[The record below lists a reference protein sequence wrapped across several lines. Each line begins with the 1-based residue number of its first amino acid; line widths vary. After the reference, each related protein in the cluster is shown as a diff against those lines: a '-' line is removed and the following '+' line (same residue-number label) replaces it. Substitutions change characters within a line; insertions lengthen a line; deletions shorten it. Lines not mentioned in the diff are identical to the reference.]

1 MQRRPDQDDRAVKSE
16 AGGPL
21 VTVVMPVYNGS
32 AYLRQAIE
40 SVLSQSYGNFELI
53 VVDDCSTDDSL
64 QVIARYAADA
74 RIVLLRNGANAGVA
88 ASRNRALARSRGRYV
103 TFLDQ
108 DDVWLPRKLELQV
121 AAMGAHPQV
130 GLLHAEYARIDPA
143 GQLMGRAKDFPAARF
158 ANPDAAVEVRDVFA
172 EIFVSND
179 IQPLTSMIPRDVLD
193 AVGHFDPRLRGTD
206 DYELWLRIAL
216 RYPVAHLKT
225 IVGFWRAHPTQ
236 VSNRGYEQ
244 LVMRLEAVDSILQ
257 RFPDARRRVPA
268 PAFRTRMYGMC
279 RTIAQENMYLL
290 RDYRLARHMFVR
302 AIRYRPS
309 DLGALG
315 LLVYCTLPES
325 LREALRF
332 AKRSLRGVASGK
344 AGNNS

>member
-1 MQRRPDQDDRAVKSE
+1 MSVRSAEEQCRTGNSADA
-16 AGGPL
+16 PL
-21 VTVVMPVYNGS
+21 VSVVMPVYNGS
-32 AYLRQAIE
+32 AYLGQAIE
-40 SVLSQSYGNFELI
+40 SVLSQTYRNLELI
-53 VVDDCSTDDSL
+53 VVDDCSKDDSL
-64 QVIARYAADA
+64 QVIGRYAADA
-74 RIVLLRNGANAGVA
+74 RIVLLRNEANAGVA
-88 ASRNRALARSRGRYV
+88 ASRNRALAQSRGRYV

-121 AAMGAHPQV
+121 AAMAAHPRV

-158 ANPDAAVEVRDVFA
+158 ANTEAPVEVDDVFA

-225 IVGFWRAHPTQ
+225 IVGFWRAHPAQ

-244 LVMRLEAVDSILQ
+244 LVMRLEAIDAVLE
-257 RFPDARRRVPA
+257 RFPQARRRVPA
-268 PAFRTRMYGMC
+268 PAFRTRMHGMC
-279 RTIAQENMYLL
+279 VTIAKENLYLL
-290 RDYRLARHMFVR
+290 RDYRLARQMFAR
-302 AIRYRPS
+302 ALRYRPS
-309 DLGALG
+309 DLRAMGMLA
-315 LLVYCTLPES
+315 YCTLPEP
-325 LREALRF
+325 LREALRWV
-332 AKRSLRGVASGK
+332 KRSLRGMASGK
-344 AGNNS
+344 AGNSS